1 MFKGG
6 NNRLRIYSACII
18 LCLLVLISH
27 PSMAKKTLFTQAH
40 CTIVYSLKR
49 SADKEFNDEI
59 TQLMTQINKKNI
71 QFFDLNHWGKT
82 PPHIGISGRSRNQF
96 RQYFAMQKG
105 VDQMIVVNKQGK
117 ILKRYSGSVTLV
129 NALLDCG

>member
-1 MFKGG
+1 M
-6 NNRLRIYSACII
+6 RIYSACII
-18 LCLLVLISH
+18 LSLLVLISH

-40 CTIVYSLKR
+40 CTIMYSLKR

-71 QFFDLNHWGKT
+71 QFVDLNHWDKT
-82 PPHIGISGRSRNQF
+82 PPHIEISGRSRNQF

>member
-1 MFKGG
+1 
-6 NNRLRIYSACII
+6 
-18 LCLLVLISH
+18 
-27 PSMAKKTLFTQAH
+27 MAKKTLFTQAH
-40 CTIVYSLKR
+40 CTIMYSLKR